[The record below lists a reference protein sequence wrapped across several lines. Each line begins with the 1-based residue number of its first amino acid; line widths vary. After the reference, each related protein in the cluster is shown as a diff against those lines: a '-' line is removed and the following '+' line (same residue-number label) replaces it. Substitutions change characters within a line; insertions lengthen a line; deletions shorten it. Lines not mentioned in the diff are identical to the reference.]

1 VARDRAERDSGK
13 RLLVLGAGPAQ
24 LGLLEAARARDL
36 FVVAAD
42 RDPAAVGFALA
53 DRRALVSAE
62 DEPALERLARAE
74 RVDGVIAPGIDWPVA
89 IAARIADRLG
99 LPHPITPDAAV
110 LATSKL
116 RQRRRLAEA
125 GVAQPRWQLA
135 ESADEVELEP
145 PLVVKSPDRQG
156 QRGLSL
162 VRSAEE
168 LAPAIEAAR
177 AASRGGVCLVEEL
190 ADGPEATV
198 AGVMAGRVLAAGVVT
213 DRVVAEPP
221 AFGVA
226 LAHVWPSQ
234 ADAGALERV
243 AGQAAAALGIDDGP
257 VYVQLRAGATGP
269 AVVEV
274 AARLGGGHDAEL
286 AYAGRGLDLNGAA
299 LAAALGEPTLVRD
312 GTAMHGGAC
321 TRFLVPPEGE
331 LRAVRGVDEARGAEG
346 VFAVRIYRSPGHRF
360 GPFRT
365 GADRAGAV
373 QAVGAGREEAV
384 TRAAAAAELIRLE
397 TVEAPG

>member
-1 VARDRAERDSGK
+1 MARDRRAERDSGK

-24 LGLLEAARARDL
+24 LGLLEAARERGL

-42 RDPAAVGFALA
+42 RDPGAVGFALA
-53 DRRALVSAE
+53 DRRAIVSNE

-74 RVDGVIAPGIDWPVA
+74 AVDGVIAPGIDWPVA
-89 IAARIADRLG
+89 IAARIAYRLG
-99 LPHPITPDAAV
+99 LPHAISPEAAV

-125 GVAQPRWQLA
+125 GVAQPRWQLVEEA
-135 ESADEVELEP
+135 SEVELEP
-145 PLVVKSPDRQG
+145 PVVVKAPDRQG

-168 LAPAIEAAR
+168 LAPAVAWAR
-177 AASRGGVCLVEEL
+177 EASRGGTALVEEL
-190 ADGPEATV
+190 ADGPEVTV
-198 AGVMAGRVLAAGVVT
+198 AGLMSGGSLAASVVT

-226 LAHVWPSQ
+226 LAHVWP
-234 ADAGALERV
+234 ADAESGV
-243 AGQAAAALGIDDGP
+243 VVAAAERAAVALGVENGP
-257 VYVQLRAGATGP
+257 VYVQLRVASAGP
-269 AVVEV
+269 VVVEL

-286 AYAGRGLDLNGAA
+286 AYAATGLDLNGAA
-299 LAAALGEPTLVRD
+299 LAAALGDDSLVRPVS
-312 GTAMHGGAC
+312 AAAGGAC
-321 TRFLVPPEGE
+321 ARFLVPPEGE
-331 LRAVRGVDEARGAEG
+331 LRAVDGVEAARRVDG
-346 VFAVRIYRSPGHRF
+346 VFAVRVYRVPGHRF

-373 QAVGAGREEAV
+373 QAVGADRAEALARAD
-384 TRAAAAAELIRLE
+384 TAAAAIEFA
-397 TVEAPG
+397 VD

>member
-1 VARDRAERDSGK
+1 MVARDRAEPNSGK

-24 LGLLEAARARDL
+24 LGLLEAARERGL

-53 DRRALVSAE
+53 DRRAIVSNE

-74 RVDGVIAPGIDWPVA
+74 AIEGVIAPGVDWPVA
-89 IAARIADRLG
+89 IAARIAERLG
-99 LPHPITPDAAV
+99 LPHAISPEAAV

-116 RQRRRLAEA
+116 RQRRRLAEV
-125 GVAQPRWQLA
+125 GVPQPRWQVVEAA
-135 ESADEVELEP
+135 EEVELES
-145 PLVVKSPDRQG
+145 PLVVKAPDRQG

-162 VRSAEE
+162 VRSSEE
-168 LAPAIEAAR
+168 LVPAVEAAR
-177 AASRGGVCLVEEL
+177 AAARSGTCIVEEL

-198 AGVMAGRVLAAGVVT
+198 SGLMARGALADAVVT

-226 LAHVWPSQ
+226 LAHVWPSE
-234 ADAGALERV
+234 ADSAALERV
-243 AGQAAAALGIDDGP
+243 AGEAAASLGISDGP
-257 VYVQLRAGATGP
+257 IYVQLRAGRDGP
-269 AVVEV
+269 KVVEI

-286 AYAGRGLDLNGAA
+286 AYASRGLDLNGAA
-299 LAAALGEPTLVRD
+299 LAAALGDPGLVRN
-312 GTAMHGGAC
+312 GTATAGGAC
-321 TRFLVPPEGE
+321 TQFLVPPEGE
-331 LRAVRGVDEARGAEG
+331 LREVTGVEDAAGAEG
-346 VFAVRIYRSPGHRF
+346 VFAVRIYRAPGHRF

-373 QAVGAGREEAV
+373 QALGADREEAV
-384 TRAAAAAELIRLE
+384 ARAAAAAGLIRFELR
-397 TVEAPG
+397 

>member
-1 VARDRAERDSGK
+1 VVARDPAERDSSK

-42 RDPAAVGFALA
+42 RDPGAVGFALA
-53 DRRALVSAE
+53 DRRALVSNE
-62 DEPALERLARAE
+62 DEPALGRLARAE
-74 RVDGVIAPGIDWPVA
+74 AVDGVIAPGVDWPVA

-99 LPHPITPDAAV
+99 LPHPISPEAAV

-125 GVAQPRWQLA
+125 GVPQPRWQFV
-135 ESADEVELEP
+135 EGADEVELELP
-145 PLVVKSPDRQG
+145 YVVKAPDLQG

-162 VRSAEE
+162 VRTREE

-177 AASRGGVCLVEEL
+177 AVSRSGTCLVEEL

-198 AGVMAGRVLAAGVVT
+198 TGFMSGGSLAACIVT

-226 LAHVWPSQ
+226 LAHVWPTE
-234 ADAGALERV
+234 ADAGALADV
-243 AGQAAAALGIDDGP
+243 AARAAAALGVEEGP
-257 VYVQLRAGATGP
+257 VYVQLRAGRDGP
-269 AVVEV
+269 KVVEL

-286 AYAGRGLDLNGAA
+286 ARASRGLDLNGAA
-299 LAAALGEPTLVRD
+299 LAAALGEPARIEPVAE
-312 GTAMHGGAC
+312 GAGGAC
-321 TRFLVPPEGE
+321 TLFLVPPEGE
-331 LRAVRGVDEARGAEG
+331 LHEVAGVEEARRAEG
-346 VFAVRIYRSPGHRF
+346 VFAVRIYRGPGHRF
-360 GPFRT
+360 GPLRT

-373 QAVGAGREEAV
+373 QTVGADRAEALA
-384 TRAAAAAELIRLE
+384 RADEAASLIRFE
-397 TVEAPG
+397 TAG

>member
-42 RDPAAVGFALA
+42 RDPSAVGFALA
-53 DRRALVSAE
+53 DRRALVSTE
-62 DEPALERLARAE
+62 DEVGLTRLARAE

-89 IAARIADRLG
+89 IAARIAERLG
-99 LPHPITPDAAV
+99 LPHPISSASAV

-116 RQRRRLAEA
+116 RQRRRFLEA
-125 GVAQPRWQLA
+125 GIPQPRWQVVERA
-135 ESADEVELEP
+135 EEVELEP
-145 PLVVKSPDRQG
+145 PLVVKAPDRQG

-162 VRSAEE
+162 VRSVDE
-168 LAPAIEAAR
+168 LRTAVEAALE
-177 AASRGGVCLVEEL
+177 ASRGASCIVEEL
-190 ADGPEATV
+190 VEGPEVTV
-198 AGVMAGRVLAAGVVT
+198 SGLMGAGRLVASVVT
-213 DRVVAEPP
+213 DRIVAEPP

-226 LAHVWPSQ
+226 LAHVWPTELK
-234 ADAGALERV
+234 AAVLET
-243 AGQAAAALGIDDGP
+243 AAEQAALALGVEAGP
-257 VYVQLRAGATGP
+257 IYVQLRVAADGP
-269 AVVEV
+269 RVVEL

-286 AYAGRGLDLNGAA
+286 AFAARGLDLNGAA
-299 LAAALGEPTLVRD
+299 LAAALGRPSLVRQRES
-312 GTAMHGGAC
+312 AAGGAC

-331 LRAVRGVDEARGAEG
+331 LRSVEGIDMARAGEG
-346 VFAVRIYRSPGHRF
+346 LFAVRIYRAPGHRF

-373 QAVGAGREEAV
+373 QAMGRDRAEA
-384 TRAAAAAELIRLE
+384 RARAEAAAAAIRFE
-397 TVEAPG
+397 TA